1 MRKQGLGLPR
11 TSNVPLNPVSLI
23 SNSLNEE
30 KTVREDKMLQL
41 SLIPLK
47 PRDFNLLK
55 SVK

>member
-30 KTVREDKMLQL
+30 REDKMLRL

-55 SVK
+55 PVK